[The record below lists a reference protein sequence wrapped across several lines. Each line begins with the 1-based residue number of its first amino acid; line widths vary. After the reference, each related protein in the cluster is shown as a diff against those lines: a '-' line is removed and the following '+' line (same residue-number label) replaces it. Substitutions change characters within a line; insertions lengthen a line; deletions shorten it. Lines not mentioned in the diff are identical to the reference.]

1 MIPLFAYGTLR
12 DADGQEALFGR
23 AVPASDATL
32 DGWRVVVAESGYF
45 TLVAEPGAT
54 VAGRLLELDAAALA
68 LADRWEEVPR
78 YRRLRTTARTADG
91 ARVACWVYV
100 MPTASRAAAPQGTF
114 AAHDRERVLA
124 AMRAMRASPARGHGA
139 LNDRE

>member
-23 AVPASDATL
+23 AVPARSATL
-32 DGWRVVVAESGYF
+32 DGWRVVVAENGYF

-54 VAGRLLELDAAALA
+54 VAGVLLELDAAALA

-78 YRRLRTTARTADG
+78 YRRLRATARADG
-91 ARVACWVYV
+91 EHVACWVYV
-100 MPTASRAAAPQGTF
+100 MPTASRTPAPDGAF

-124 AMRAMRASPARGHGA
+124 AMRALRAAASQP
-139 LNDRE
+139 